1 MKKTVINPDI
11 GRGFPLL
18 SGSGVEQLVHSEAV
32 KIEFPDYI
40 QLYLSGRTASDEN
53 GNLVGR
59 GDIKEQTRQVLR
71 NLQKTVEGHG
81 GTMDDIVRVRVYV
94 TELDR
99 EKFGK
104 IHQARQEFFRKEHYP
119 ASTMVIVKGLARDGA
134 MIEIDADAVIPRSRG

>member
-1 MKKTVINPDI
+1 MKKMIVNPDI
-11 GRGFPLL
+11 GKGFPLL
-18 SGSGVEQLVHSEAV
+18 AGSGVPQLVHSEAV
-32 KIEFPDYI
+32 KIEFPEYS
-40 QLYLSGRTASDEN
+40 QLYLSGRTASDEK

-59 GDIKEQTRQVLR
+59 GDMKEQTRQVLR
-71 NLQKTVEGHG
+71 NLQKTLAGHG

-99 EKFGK
+99 DTFGQ